1 MEMQYLCLGVFN
13 MEIKYWILVG
23 VLSATIWL
31 IKWGFTSIMG
41 KFNELIDA
49 SNKTNVM
56 LAKHAEQL
64 NNGDERMTGISTRVR
79 VLEND
84 VKSIQITCASKCK

>member
-1 MEMQYLCLGVFN
+1 
-13 MEIKYWILVG
+13 MEIKYWVISG
-23 VLSATIWL
+23 VLICTIWL

-64 NNGDERMTGISTRVR
+64 NHGDERMTGISARVR
-79 VLEND
+79 VLEGD
-84 VKSIQITCASKCK
+84 MKSIQINCASKCK